1 MKDYCSICKT
11 PMQDTFCATCGQKH
25 SNKRT
30 TFLSIIT
37 DYITQILSLE
47 RSGFATIIQ
56 LIIYPKK
63 VVENYWNGYRN
74 YFQSPGK
81 ILFYFLTI
89 AGLQIVLVSPKL
101 FDLTISAGIIS
112 PQFVFIIIIPLLSLT
127 SYLTYKK
134 HGLHYGEHFIAQT
147 YLFSVFGIL
156 FIIVGNVFDYLLKF
170 NLGIFNFFFMLL
182 IILLWSVF
190 VFSKKR
196 KWYFLILNF
205 LLELVVFI
213 SIISI
218 LITLGY
224 FSGGVDIK

>member
-1 MKDYCSICKT
+1 MTNCSICKT
-11 PMQDTFCATCGQKH
+11 PVQDTFCHHCGQKYTA
-25 SNKRT
+25 KRT

-47 RSGFATIIQ
+47 RSGFATITQ
-56 LIIYPKK
+56 VIISPKR

-89 AGLQIVLVSPKL
+89 AGLQIVLVNPKL
-101 FDLTISAGIIS
+101 FDMDISAGIIS

-134 HGLHYGEHFIAQT
+134 HRLHYGEHFIAQT

-156 FIIVGNVFDYLLKF
+156 FIIVGNIFDYLLKINF
-170 NLGIFNFFFMLL
+170 GIFNFLFMLL
-182 IILLWSVF
+182 IILLWSAF

-218 LITLGY
+218 LFTLGY